1 MERILAAALILG
13 LVPAVAVAE
22 QMDLE
27 LVLAADASGSIDD
40 GEIRLQRQGY
50 AAALTSGDILE
61 AIGVG
66 YLGRIAVTY
75 VEWGDQ
81 NSQVTVVPW
90 RVIDGPES
98 ARAFA
103 DELMAQ
109 PRLAFGRNAIGSVI
123 DFAQREIETNAH
135 QGERL
140 VIDVSADSAY
150 SWGGVPLALA
160 RDRAIEAG
168 ITINGLAVLCRSC
181 SGRPMGGDL
190 EGEFARRIIGG
201 PASFV
206 VTADGNTSFVEAVR
220 KKLLLEI
227 AGLESGAV
235 MAAGHDGGRP
245 VAAVRRHFPVRYRTR
260 AGDCGDR
267 CRRSPA
273 LSRIAAARSCGTCL
287 PAL

>member
-1 MERILAAALILG
+1 MQRTMAAVLALG
-13 LVPAVAVAE
+13 LSPVTAVAE
-22 QMDLE
+22 QVDLE

-40 GEIRLQRQGY
+40 GEIRLQRRGY
-50 AAALTSGDILE
+50 AAALTSRDILD

-98 ARAFA
+98 AKAFA
-103 DELMAQ
+103 DTLMAQ

-123 DFAQREIETNAH
+123 DFSQRQIETNAF

-160 RDRAIEAG
+160 RERAIEAG
-168 ITINGLAVLCRSC
+168 ITINGLAVLCRDC

-190 EGEFARRIIGG
+190 EGEFARRIVGG

-206 VTADGNTSFVEAVR
+206 VTADGDTSFEEAVR
-220 KKLLLEI
+220 RKLLLEI
-227 AGLESGAV
+227 AGVVPKAEPVSGA
-235 MAAGHDGGRP
+235 G
-245 VAAVRRHFPVRYRTR
+245 
-260 AGDCGDR
+260 
-267 CRRSPA
+267 
-273 LSRIAAARSCGTCL
+273 
-287 PAL
+287 